1 MLTFDFYIY
10 FAVPATGS
18 EGSYQVAK
26 VTNPETQLPTKLSTI
41 DSTRYGGPDLSSR

>member
-18 EGSYQVAK
+18 EGSYQ